1 MVLAIGIKPEKEL
14 LKCLLKCPEASG
26 DFCSAWTRM
35 LYFHLFPRTS
45 TVPVF
50 KTKQKQLEK
59 KQQNHH
65 TQRSTSRKDII
76 ICQCMRGDWRFNVC
90 SWTLPNWMPVQRCFF
105 DWACGYGL
113 FLWRSS
119 IFLTDSDLAW

>member
-50 KTKQKQLEK
+50 KTKQKQLK
-59 KQQNHH
+59 KKKTKPPH
-65 TQRSTSRKDII
+65 TKKH
-76 ICQCMRGDWRFNVC
+76 F
-90 SWTLPNWMPVQRCFF
+90 
-105 DWACGYGL
+105 
-113 FLWRSS
+113 
-119 IFLTDSDLAW
+119 